1 MNLDGTFYFLPNTVT
16 NLDSVR
22 MQIGLNHINAD
33 QVLSMTTDA
42 MLHGSRQMIQFN
54 GQQLLILKFNQIEF
68 TLSSDGSTVFEI
80 RHEDAP
86 SKPAPKRLPIT
97 ELPSSQTVDKAKN
110 KKSRNKCNSTTKTK
124 LESIDETKEDQ
135 WSDLNNIDHQET
147 ERLVQS
153 ENVYVPKLSMKLGVT
168 IQWNDVVQSKQSP
181 KSIAKSRKRTHN
193 ASVNMAQSSEATPK
207 KRRIERQQEDG
218 SKKEISENVDI
229 RYNSPKSKAKAAMSD
244 ITMQLADTYTLS
256 PSRSPM
262 RSQRSMSPA
271 LSPKAKGPRKLKRKI
286 ADILQNDKNK
296 KQAVIQE
303 TLEKLPSS
311 QASNV
316 DDVRIVMEYII
327 ENAVNCKPRLST
339 LCAQKIADLC
349 WMMREYCES
358 VWNQENK
365 WKWSD
370 EELNQMMEFD
380 DFEMLRELLLSKFGV
395 LQIGNDADKL
405 VNIMVI
411 MAEMY
416 NEDLLCSSTMVE
428 VMDTILCGSHLD
440 RVSEGEIDG
449 LLEIFKRCWKGFRKS
464 KAKREFA
471 YYLNVLHHVCSRK
484 KSRKHRSVEFKIK
497 QINSVF
503 AQDYVN

>member
-1 MNLDGTFYFLPNTVT
+1 MHK
-16 NLDSVR
+16 S
-22 MQIGLNHINAD
+22 
-33 QVLSMTTDA
+33 
-42 MLHGSRQMIQFN
+42 
-54 GQQLLILKFNQIEF
+54 
-68 TLSSDGSTVFEI
+68 
-80 RHEDAP
+80 
-86 SKPAPKRLPIT
+86 
-97 ELPSSQTVDKAKN
+97 KN
-110 KKSRNKCNSTTKTK
+110 KKSRTKYNSTTKTK

-135 WSDLNNIDHQET
+135 WSDLNNNNHQET
-147 ERLVQS
+147 EGSVQFQ
-153 ENVYVPKLSMKLGVT
+153 NVYVPKLSMKLGVT
-168 IQWNDVVQSKQSP
+168 IQSNDVVQSKQSP

-193 ASVNMAQSSEATPK
+193 ASVNMNQSSEVTPK
-207 KRRIERQQEDG
+207 KRRIEN
-218 SKKEISENVDI
+218 SKKEIAEIVDI
-229 RYNSPKSKAKAAMSD
+229 LYNSPKSKAKAAMSD

-256 PSRSPM
+256 PSRRPM

-271 LSPKAKGPRKLKRKI
+271 LSPQAKGPKKLKRKR

-303 TLEKLPSS
+303 TLEKLQSS
-311 QASNV
+311 QAGNV
-316 DDVRIVMEYII
+316 DDVRIVMEYIT
-327 ENAVNCKPRLST
+327 ENAVKCKPRLST
-339 LCAQKIADLC
+339 LCAQNIADLC

-358 VWNQENK
+358 VLNQENK
-365 WKWSD
+365 WKWSE

-380 DFEMLRELLLSKFGV
+380 DFEMLRELLLSKYGV

-405 VNIMVI
+405 VNIMVL

-416 NEDLLCSSTMVE
+416 NEDLLCSSTMAE

-464 KAKREFA
+464 KAKKDFG

-503 AQDYVN
+503 A

>member
-1 MNLDGTFYFLPNTVT
+1 MMNLDGTFYFLPNTVT
-16 NLDSVR
+16 NLDSIR

-42 MLHGSRQMIQFN
+42 MLYGSRQMIQFN

-68 TLSSDGSTVFEI
+68 TLSSDGSTVFDI
-80 RHEDAP
+80 RNEDVP
-86 SKPAPKRLPIT
+86 SKPAPKRLLIT
-97 ELPSSQTVDKAKN
+97 GLPTSPTVGKTKN
-110 KKSRNKCNSTTKTK
+110 TKKKSRTKYNSTTKTK
-124 LESIDETKEDQ
+124 LESINETKEYQ
-135 WSDLNNIDHQET
+135 WSDIHNGDHQET
-147 ERLVQS
+147 EKSVQVQS
-153 ENVYVPKLSMKLGVT
+153 VYIPKLSVEFGGT
-168 IQWNDVVQSKQSP
+168 IQSNDLVQSKQSP

-193 ASVNMAQSSEATPK
+193 ASVNTDQSSEVTPK
-207 KRRIERQQEDG
+207 KRRIQSQQEDG
-218 SKKEISENVDI
+218 SKMEIAENVDI
-229 RYNSPKSKAKAAMSD
+229 RYNSPKSKTKAATSD

-256 PSRSPM
+256 PSQSPTRS
-262 RSQRSMSPA
+262 RRSMSPEPSPTTK
-271 LSPKAKGPRKLKRKI
+271 SPKKLKRKR

-303 TLEKLPSS
+303 TLEKLLSS

-503 AQDYVN
+503 A